1 MGRGSVGILGGTFNP
16 IHDQHILLAKSAY
29 EQLSL
34 SRVILMP
41 SGVSYLK
48 RNQDVLPSD
57 QRYEMCLLAAEDISF
72 LEVSDMEI
80 KRSGNS
86 YTRDTIKQL
95 LQDDPSSTYYFIT
108 GTDTFF
114 MLDKWKDPEYI
125 FSHCIIAVAQRA
137 DAANRTDTDLIR
149 KIREY
154 EGRYNAA
161 IRTLDIRI
169 SDLSSSTVRDYIAEG
184 RDIRSFVP
192 DKVAKYIKE
201 NGLYR

>member
-1 MGRGSVGILGGTFNP
+1 
-16 IHDQHILLAKSAY
+16 
-29 EQLSL
+29 
-34 SRVILMP
+34 MP

-86 YTRDTIKQL
+86 YTRDTIQQL
-95 LQDDPSSTYYFIT
+95 LEADPSSTCYFIT
-108 GTDTFF
+108 GSDTFF

>member
-57 QRYEMCLLAAEDISF
+57 LRYEMCLLAAEDISF

-86 YTRDTIKQL
+86 YTRDTIQQL
-95 LQDDPSSTYYFIT
+95 LEADPSSTYYFIT
-108 GTDTFF
+108 GSDTFF

-201 NGLYR
+201 NRLYR

>member
-1 MGRGSVGILGGTFNP
+1 MGRRSVGILGGTFNP

-57 QRYEMCLLAAEDISF
+57 LRYEMCLLAAEDISF

-86 YTRDTIKQL
+86 VSAI
-95 LQDDPSSTYYFIT
+95 SSKVSI
-108 GTDTFF
+108 
-114 MLDKWKDPEYI
+114 
-125 FSHCIIAVAQRA
+125 
-137 DAANRTDTDLIR
+137 
-149 KIREY
+149 
-154 EGRYNAA
+154 AA
-161 IRTLDIRI
+161 I
-169 SDLSSSTVRDYIAEG
+169 S
-184 RDIRSFVP
+184 
-192 DKVAKYIKE
+192 K
-201 NGLYR
+201 

>member
-1 MGRGSVGILGGTFNP
+1 
-16 IHDQHILLAKSAY
+16 
-29 EQLSL
+29 
-34 SRVILMP
+34 MP

>member
-1 MGRGSVGILGGTFNP
+1 MGRRSVGILGGTFNP
-16 IHDQHILLAKSAY
+16 IHDQHIRLAESAY

-57 QRYEMCLLAAEDISF
+57 LRYEMCLLAAEDISF

-86 YTRDTIKQL
+86 YTRDTIQQL
-95 LQDDPSSTYYFIT
+95 LEADPSSTYYFIT
-108 GTDTFF
+108 GSDTFF
-114 MLDKWKDPEYI
+114 MLDQWKDPEYI

-137 DAANRTDTDLIR
+137 DAGNHTDTDLIR

-169 SDLSSSTVRDYIAEG
+169 SDLSSSTVREYIAGG

>member
-1 MGRGSVGILGGTFNP
+1 MGRRSVGILGGTFNP

-48 RNQDVLPSD
+48 RSQDVLPSD
-57 QRYEMCLLAAEDISF
+57 LRYEMCLLAAEDISF
-72 LEVSDMEI
+72 LEVSDLEI

-86 YTRDTIKQL
+86 YTRDTIQQL
-95 LQDDPSSTYYFIT
+95 LEADPSSTYYFIT
-108 GTDTFF
+108 GSDTFF
-114 MLDKWKDPEYI
+114 MLDQWKDPEYI

-137 DAANRTDTDLIR
+137 DAENHTYTDLIR

-161 IRTLDIRI
+161 IRPLDIRI
-169 SDLSSSTVRDYIAEG
+169 SDLSSSTVREYIAEG